1 MSGKALFVCAGKGD
15 LAGVKKELE
24 AGASIDCKHGGYG
37 ITPLIVASENNHL
50 DVVKHLVE
58 AGKASVDAIAK
69 SGTTALIE
77 AACND
82 NKEVVKFLIE
92 VGKADPSFRGG
103 DEKKTAL
110 EWALRCDSKNTVEY
124 LSDLSASGTGAALFA
139 AAQAGNAAG
148 VISELKLG
156 APVDSK
162 HGGYG
167 YTALIAAS
175 ENNHLEVV
183 KALVNTG
190 KADVNATNKNGTSA
204 LIEAASHDNIDI
216 VKFLVEEGNADV
228 DYRGGEEQKTASEWA
243 VICGRKRTVVYL
255 SKLKNQLNEK
265 KSKSSGEMYAK
276 LSRKDFE
283 KLDEAGL
290 IKWLTSVGR
299 EFELKDELIK
309 AIEEEELKGRD
320 LLSLS
325 QKELKEILKKTGRVR
340 RLTEA
345 LEQFR
350 L

>member
-183 KALVNTG
+183 KAL
-190 KADVNATNKNGTSA
+190 
-204 LIEAASHDNIDI
+204 
-216 VKFLVEEGNADV
+216 
-228 DYRGGEEQKTASEWA
+228 
-243 VICGRKRTVVYL
+243 
-255 SKLKNQLNEK
+255 LNEK
-265 KSKSSGEMYAK
+265 KFKSSGEMYAK

-299 EFELKDELIK
+299 EFESKDELIK

>member
-1 MSGKALFVCAGKGD
+1 MSGRALFVCAGKGD

-37 ITPLIVASENNHL
+37 ITPLITASENNHF

-58 AGKASVDAIAK
+58 TGKASVNVIAK

-82 NKEVVKFLIE
+82 NKEVVKYLIE
-92 VGKADPSFRGG
+92 VGKADPSFKGG

-167 YTALIAAS
+167 YTALIAAA

-183 KALVNTG
+183 KALMYNG

-204 LIEAASHDNIDI
+204 LIEAASHDNIEI
-216 VKFLVEEGNADV
+216 VKFLVEEGKADV

-243 VICGRKRTVVYL
+243 VICGRKRAAEYL
-255 SKLKNQLNEK
+255 SNLKNLNRKE
-265 KSKSSGEMYAK
+265 SKSTAK
-276 LSRKDFE
+276 LTRKDFE

-290 IKWLTSVGR
+290 IQWLTSVASK
-299 EFELKDELIK
+299 FELKDELIN
-309 AIEEEELKGRD
+309 AIEGEELKGRD
-320 LLSLS
+320 LLCLS

-350 L
+350 LS